1 LIWSWLIKI
10 NNLFFP
16 GKGLDYLDLPG
27 NALNRLDR
35 EKEAPKGM
43 CSAGTPNTARETR
56 ALPRSVLPPEVVQN
70 LRKRG

>member
-1 LIWSWLIKI
+1 LTRVDW
-10 NNLFFP
+10 
-16 GKGLDYLDLPG
+16 
-27 NALNRLDR
+27 
-35 EKEAPKGM
+35 EKELPKGM